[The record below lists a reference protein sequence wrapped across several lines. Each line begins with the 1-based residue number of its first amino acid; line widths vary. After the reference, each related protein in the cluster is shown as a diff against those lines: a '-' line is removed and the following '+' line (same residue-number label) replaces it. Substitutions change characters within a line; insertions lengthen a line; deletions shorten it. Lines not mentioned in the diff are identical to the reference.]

1 MNISGPKDWSLQCH
15 ERLDDL
21 ITIRMSRLCPLL
33 VLAKF
38 FFLHSGG
45 PVGKT
50 VKTNIF
56 FCLVRPLCI
65 GIMTFFETRKFI
77 EKQNSTLEFQ
87 FESLLSDFSRIKGN
101 IKSLTV

>member
-56 FCLVRPLCI
+56 FV
-65 GIMTFFETRKFI
+65 
-77 EKQNSTLEFQ
+77 
-87 FESLLSDFSRIKGN
+87 LLDHFALGS
-101 IKSLTV
+101 